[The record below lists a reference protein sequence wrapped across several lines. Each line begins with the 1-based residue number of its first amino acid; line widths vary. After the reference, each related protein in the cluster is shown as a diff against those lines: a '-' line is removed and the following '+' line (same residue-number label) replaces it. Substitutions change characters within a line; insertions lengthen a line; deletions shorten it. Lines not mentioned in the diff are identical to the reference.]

1 MDITQYFNQYNLI
14 LYSSVALFLVA
25 VIIINCCFILFQ
37 SKITKQSVKELFSP
51 INSDAFIVFIFSI
64 LLTGTITV
72 MVQRHYV
79 EKLVQE
85 TTNEIN
91 TKLNSN
97 VSDEVIKKII
107 INQPK
112 NMQKLTKKD
121 IEKLN
126 TIKDIAWYFE

>member
-1 MDITQYFNQYNLI
+1 MDMTQYFNQYNLI

-25 VIIINCCFILFQ
+25 VIIVNCCFILFQ
-37 SKITKQSVKELFSP
+37 SKITQKSVKELFSS
-51 INSDAFIVFIFSI
+51 INGDAFIVFIFSI

-97 VSDEVIKKII
+97 VSDKVIKKIL

-121 IEKLN
+121 IKKLN
-126 TIKDIAWYFE
+126 TIDDIAWYFE